1 MFIYSSFNKFVVEFL
16 HNFSASK
23 TSEHIVI
30 ESELS
35 ISLRSIVVDVHIER
49 DALLQQPNSS
59 LGPDD
64 IPGIFYWKLAN
75 VLVLP
80 LSIIYQ
86 QSLYQCFLLDRWKLA
101 NIMPLY
107 KGKGD

>member
-23 TSEHIVI
+23 TIEHIVV

-35 ISLRSIVVDVHIER
+35 ISLRSITVDVHI
-49 DALLQQPNSS
+49 DALLQQPNSF
-59 LGPDD
+59 LGQDD

-86 QSLYQCFLLDRWKLA
+86 QSLYQCFLLNRWKLA

>member
-1 MFIYSSFNKFVVEFL
+1 MFISSSFNKFVIEFL
-16 HNFSASK
+16 HNFSTSK
-23 TSEHIVI
+23 TSEHIVV

-35 ISLRSIVVDVHIER
+35 IRLRSIIVDVHIVR
-49 DALLQQPNSS
+49 VALLQQSNFS
-59 LGPDD
+59 LEPDSISD
-64 IPGIFYWKLAN
+64 IFYWKLAN
-75 VLVLP
+75 VLALP

-86 QSLYQCFLLDRWKLA
+86 QSLYQCSLPDRWKLA